1 MVVLEDLSFGLVF
14 RICWNC
20 YCGFLPFGVLII
32 IYFSFVFFFLWYLDT
47 NDMWTFDD
55 VLMNF

>member
-20 YCGFLPFGVLII
+20 YCGFLPFLLLLFTSVL
-32 IYFSFVFFFLWYLDT
+32 VFLWYLDT
-47 NDMWTFDD
+47 DDMWNFDN